1 MRKHLIIVSVTAA
14 ILAFAACGNGAAPE
28 PPAGPANVE
37 DQAEAIPGTAQ
48 EAASAEGGTVIL
60 YSNAVSDGR
69 GEWIQERAMRDLGID
84 VQLVDLGGVALANRL
99 IAEAANP
106 IGDVIFGLNPML
118 WWQMEQEGILAPHVP
133 PWGSEIPTDLNHP
146 GGLFHAVILIGNL
159 LIYDTAQLSP
169 DEAPSDWLELW
180 ENPEFHGRYVVPN
193 ALTGSTV
200 QMILSGIFARFLDPN
215 GHLGVSDEGWEHIA
229 AKFRHAALFADQD
242 MVVEI
247 VSPVHGGVLSQ
258 MWSHGIPHRENV
270 HGIEIGFVRPAI
282 GVPFSIEG
290 AALINGAPNEEAA
303 RRFIDWFGTAEVMHE
318 FSDEFG
324 FLPAHPD
331 ALEGLG
337 GITLQVAGLQ
347 PQAIDWDVISPL
359 MPQWIEHIYLNYLG

>member
-1 MRKHLIIVSVTAA
+1 MKKIFFMAVLTVGL
-14 ILAFAACGNGAAPE
+14 LALAACGGADEGAGGGGT
-28 PPAGPANVE
+28 PASQN
-37 DQAEAIPGTAQ
+37 
-48 EAASAEGGTVIL
+48 TVIL

-69 GEWIQERAMRDLGID
+69 GEWIQERAMQDLGID

-99 IAEAANP
+99 IAERANP

-118 WWQMEQEGILAPHVP
+118 WWQMEQEDIIAPHNP
-133 PWGSEIPTDLNHP
+133 PWASEIPAGLSHP
-146 GGLFHAVILIGNL
+146 NGLFNAVILIGNL
-159 LIYDTAQLSP
+159 LIYDTSQMSAA
-169 DEAPSDWLELW
+169 EAPGDWLELW
-180 ENPEFHGRYVVPN
+180 QNPTYHGRYVVPN

-215 GHLGVSDEGWEHIA
+215 GTLGVSDEGWENIA
-229 AKFRHAALFADQD
+229 AKYRYAALFADQD

-247 VSPVHGGVLSQ
+247 VSPNHDGVLSQ
-258 MWSHGIPHRENV
+258 MWSHGIPFREGV
-270 HGIEIGFVRPAI
+270 HGIEIGFVRPSI

-303 RRFIDWFGTAEVMHE
+303 RRFIDWFGTAEVMHD
-318 FSDEFG
+318 FSAEFG
-324 FLPAHPD
+324 FLPANPG

-337 GITLQVAGLQ
+337 GITLQVAELQ
-347 PQAIDWDVISPL
+347 PQDIDWDVIAPL